1 MVGYNN
7 ERQQTIEI
15 GVIVEGIKHK
25 QYDEFCFNWS
35 VTKPYHFRLQSGGGD
50 VHVLFWPF

>member
-35 VTKPYHFRLQSGGGD
+35 VTKPYHFRLQSGGD
-50 VHVLFWPF
+50 VHILFWPF